1 MIVINDASS
10 HHTSISKMP
19 NVAASEVAKATM
31 IARLMSASSGVHEV
45 AAKRHAA
52 IPEDEC
58 SEHRENETRAG
69 EGRGRTVLNVRRPKY
84 DRNCE
89 SETQPEFVAKH
100 RNGVPGVTVVGPV
113 KVRHLVTG
121 VWEGCPSMI
130 SMCRVIHFELQLQ
143 AVATPP
149 LLSMTCSEELSLR
162 RRFDPSLKPSRND
175 GVKGAPDGISVP
187 RWSLSKTHLK
197 GSRRA
202 PSSTWRRQDASEPL
216 YEGLGRR
223 NQWDLGRCRFAD
235 SFAWASARLLG
246 RQ

>member
-31 IARLMSASSGVHEV
+31 IARLMSVIIPGVRSASSPEN
-45 AAKRHAA
+45 HAA

-175 GVKGAPDGISVP
+175 G
-187 RWSLSKTHLK
+187 
-197 GSRRA
+197 
-202 PSSTWRRQDASEPL
+202 
-216 YEGLGRR
+216 
-223 NQWDLGRCRFAD
+223 
-235 SFAWASARLLG
+235 
-246 RQ
+246 